1 MPDKIAGLDPPP
13 EAKEADTDAY
23 LLHMER
29 ISQRRR
35 ILSEAIREMRRF
47 STRAEI
53 AKTLR
58 DAADM
63 LESLRR

>member
-1 MPDKIAGLDPPP
+1 MPDKIAGLTPPL
-13 EAKEADTDAY
+13 EAKEAETDAY
-23 LLHMER
+23 LQHMER
-29 ISQRRR
+29 ISQRQG

-58 DAADM
+58 DAVDV
-63 LESLRR
+63 LDSRRR